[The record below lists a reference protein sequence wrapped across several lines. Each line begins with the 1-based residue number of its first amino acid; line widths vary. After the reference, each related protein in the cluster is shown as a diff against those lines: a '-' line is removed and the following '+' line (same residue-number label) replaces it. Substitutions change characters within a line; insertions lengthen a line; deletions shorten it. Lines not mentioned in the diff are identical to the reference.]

1 MRVAIVHDGFVPT
14 YRVGLYER
22 LARDGAAEYVV
33 FHGSPPASAGS
44 IAAAPPFAFPNVE
57 VRQCELRIA
66 GTRLVY
72 QRLVRELLTGGYDAV
87 ILGAYARF
95 VSTVI
100 AQPLLKASG
109 RPVILWGQA
118 TDKERD
124 VGPGMRALHRATARA
139 KLAIARTADGY
150 LAYTAGGARRLVYGG
165 LSADRVFVVRNTLD
179 VDAQRRWHAAVAG
192 VDEDRLRAE
201 LGLRPDSAVLV
212 YLGRVYRE
220 KRVTDLVDAV
230 RSIRADGIC
239 AVPLEVV
246 VIGDGPELPAVRA
259 RAAGVEGV
267 RLLGEVRDQA
277 EIARWLRVA
286 AAVVIPGAVGLAIN
300 HAFAHGVPLVTRPNA
315 FHGPELDYLVHGVN
329 GLVVDGDLRRF
340 AGALAELAESPARRA
355 ALAAGAT
362 RTADDLKLDVMVE
375 AFDRAVA
382 AVTRG

>member
-33 FHGSPPASAGS
+33 FHGAPPPDTGS

-57 VRQCELRIA
+57 VAQRELRIA

-72 QRLVRELLTGGYDAV
+72 QHLVRELLTGAYDAV

-95 VSTVI
+95 LSTVV

-109 RPVILWGQA
+109 RRVLLWGQA

-124 VGPGMRALHRATARA
+124 VGPAIRALHRATAGA
-139 KLAIARTADGY
+139 KLAMARTADGY
-150 LAYTAGGARRLVYGG
+150 LAYTAGGARRLVDGG
-165 LSADRVFVVRNTLD
+165 LAADRVFVVRNTLD

-192 VDEDRLRAE
+192 VDADRLRAE
-201 LGLRPDSAVLV
+201 LGLRGDSVVLV

-220 KRVTDLVDAV
+220 KRVTELVDAV
-230 RSIRADGIC
+230 RLIRAAGMC
-239 AVPLEVV
+239 AAPLEVA

-259 RAAGVEGV
+259 RAAGVEDV
-267 RLLGEVRDQA
+267 HLLGEVRDQA

-300 HAFAHGVPLVTRPNA
+300 HAFAHGVPLITRPSA
-315 FHGPELDYLVHGVN
+315 FHGPELEYLEPGVN
-329 GLVVDGDLRRF
+329 GLLVDGGLRRF
-340 AGALAELAESPARRA
+340 AAALADLAESPARRA
-355 ALAAGAT
+355 ALAAAAA
-362 RTADDLKLDVMVE
+362 RTADDLGLDAMVA

-382 AVTRG
+382 AVTRS